1 MWKQI
6 PEYENYAV
14 NEYGEVKN
22 VNTNH
27 IMATD
32 INSAGYERIQV
43 RKNGKSKKLFRHR
56 LVAQNFLDNPNNYKE
71 VNHIDGN
78 KHNNHVSNLEWCDR
92 THNKRECRRKG
103 LKEYK
108 PFKVIYADGTQKEYE
123 FTTELA
129 SKVGVTR
136 RTIINWLQKRNHG
149 YLNHEIIE
157 IEYL

>member
-14 NEYGEVKN
+14 NEYGDVKN
-22 VNTNH
+22 VNTNYL
-27 IMATD
+27 MATD
-32 INSAGYERIQV
+32 INSAGYERVQV
-43 RKNGKSKKLFRHR
+43 RKDGKSKKLFRHR

-71 VNHIDGN
+71 VNHIDGD

-92 THNKRECRRKG
+92 VHNERECRRKG

-108 PFKVIYADGTQKEYE
+108 PFKVIYVDGTQEEYE

-129 SKVGVTR
+129 YKVGVTR
-136 RTIINWLQKRNHG
+136 RTIVNWLQKRNHG
-149 YLNHEIIE
+149 YLNHGIIE